1 MQFSLRPFPV
11 TLKSLLQKP
20 ECYIADLLV
29 PPSDPMNTYKVE
41 KKVMENQGVQ
51 ETDNLMVP

>member
-20 ECYIADLLV
+20 ECYTAELLV
-29 PPSDPMNTYKVE
+29 PPSDPMNTSKVE
-41 KKVMENQGVQ
+41 KKVMEYQGVQ
-51 ETDNLMVP
+51 ETGNLTVP